1 MIADTLTPTQLF
13 GLDIRYTVPIFQRPY
28 VWTEDEQWAPL
39 WSDVQRV
46 AERLVGASPRA
57 LRLEPA
63 HFLGAIVLEV
73 VPTTA
78 GRFAEHS
85 IVDGQQ
91 RLMTLQLLVDAAEE
105 VVRERGDAADA
116 DDLRRLVH
124 NAATGDGLDSPRR
137 FKVWPGLRDRESFR
151 AAMSRG
157 IDAAEVVR
165 DRVQQARAFFT
176 EQIRAWAGAAGGDD
190 ATARL
195 HALALALREYLKLV
209 VINLEAG
216 DNAQVVFESLNHRGA
231 PLLAADLIKNYV
243 FQLAQEEVPDVVG
256 LYERSWRQLD
266 TRYWREH
273 EEITDD
279 SGPRIDEFLRQWLLA
294 RLLRAVPN
302 DQLYPAF
309 REYVTATGVDQIE
322 AILSDLAAEANA
334 YGQLA
339 TLPVGSAPERFRY
352 RVLDTLG
359 LTGLAPLLLRLL
371 IWDGLPDAARDRALA
386 AVESWA
392 VRRALCRIRNTDTT
406 QVVVSL
412 LRAWRGADPAS
423 VGALTESVL
432 ASGTGETRV
441 WPSDDEL
448 RKALVNQPIYE
459 LVVSKRLRI
468 VLEAIEERLRSVRS
482 EDSLCPRT
490 LSVEH
495 IMPTRW
501 RAHWSEPGA
510 GPAGQTRRDR
520 RIHELGNL
528 TLVTGRF
535 NAALANLPW
544 TDEEAIERRIGRYGK
559 RSLLVNHSVLLLNTE
574 IVAKHPT
581 AWTDRDISART
592 DRLVQLI
599 QRVWPVS
606 LSASQEE
613 IEPPPDGD
621 GPTSARAKFE
631 PLTSYLLEQTAP
643 TVELR
648 FGDVSDILGA
658 PLPKNAT
665 ERAAYWRN
673 RQLPIVRALRAGGYR
688 VAAVDVE
695 AQVIVLTR

>member
-46 AERLVGASPRA
+46 AERLVGATPRA

-105 VVRERGDAADA
+105 VVRERGDEADA
-116 DDLRRLVH
+116 DELWRLVH
-124 NAATGDGLDSPRR
+124 NAATGDSVDSPRR

-151 AAMSRG
+151 AVMSRG
-157 IDAAEVVR
+157 IDGAEAAR
-165 DRVQQARAFFT
+165 DRVQHARAFFA
-176 EQIRAWAGAAGGDD
+176 ERIRAWADGDGAP
-190 ATARL
+190 ARL
-195 HALALALREYLKLV
+195 HALALALRDYLKLV
-209 VINLEAG
+209 VINLESG

-273 EEITDD
+273 EETTDD

-309 REYVTATGVDQIE
+309 REYVTATGVDRIE
-322 AILSDLAAEANA
+322 EILADLAAEANA

-339 TLPVGSAPERFRY
+339 TLPLGSVPELFRY
-352 RVLDTLG
+352 RVLDTIG
-359 LTGLAPLLLRLL
+359 LTGLTPLLLRLL
-371 IWDGLPDAARDRALA
+371 IWDGLPEASRDRALA

-392 VRRALCRIRNTDTT
+392 IRRSLCRIRNTDTT
-406 QVVVSL
+406 HMVVSL

-423 VGALTESVL
+423 VGAVTESVL
-432 ASGTGETRV
+432 ASGTGEARV
-441 WPSDDEL
+441 WPSDAEL
-448 RKALVNQPIYE
+448 RKALLNQPIYE
-459 LVVSKRLRI
+459 LIAGKRLRI
-468 VLEAIEERLRSVRS
+468 VFEAIEERMRSVRS

-501 RAHWSEPGA
+501 RTHWSEPGA

-520 RIHELGNL
+520 RIHEIGNL

-544 TDEEAIERRIGRYGK
+544 TDEEALARRVGRYGK
-559 RSLLVNHSVLLLNTE
+559 RSLLVNHSVLLLNTD
-574 IVAKHPT
+574 IVSKHPT

-592 DRLVQLI
+592 DRLIQVI
-599 QRVWPVS
+599 QRLWPVS
-606 LSASQEE
+606 LSASQEP
-613 IEPPPDGD
+613 IEPPPDGE
-621 GPTSARAKFE
+621 GPTLVRAKFE
-631 PLTSYLLEQTAP
+631 PLTAYLLAQTAP

-648 FGDVSDILGA
+648 FADVSDILGA

-695 AQVIVLTR
+695 EQVIVLTR